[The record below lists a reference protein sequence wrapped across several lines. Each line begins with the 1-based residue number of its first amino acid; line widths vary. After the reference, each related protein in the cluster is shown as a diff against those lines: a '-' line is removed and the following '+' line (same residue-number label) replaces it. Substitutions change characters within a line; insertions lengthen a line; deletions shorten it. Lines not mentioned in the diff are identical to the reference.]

1 VGLTQFRGDKMNVY
15 HITFAP
21 KPKTASLHFY
31 GCNFNCLGCIRKKTP
46 YDVHLKVR
54 PQNKVSLISLDRVL
68 KILNRLDAKK
78 VILLGGEPTID
89 PELPALTEEMY
100 ERGIYNVL
108 LTNGHKLTRELLEN
122 VDKICVSIKAY
133 SDELH
138 RKFTGKSNKNVL
150 KNFEKVHDYG
160 VSLSSESIYIPGLI
174 EVEEIKKIAEFI
186 SSIDPDIPYHIDAYV
201 PVNDLW
207 RAPTPQEIRTAVKE
221 ARKHLKNVT
230 YLCGREKPKY
240 EVFNVV

>member
-1 VGLTQFRGDKMNVY
+1 M
-15 HITFAP
+15 
-21 KPKTASLHFY
+21 
-31 GCNFNCLGCIRKKTP
+31 
-46 YDVHLKVR
+46 
-54 PQNKVSLISLDRVL
+54 SLDWVL
-68 KILNRLDAKK
+68 KILDRLDAKN

-89 PELPALTEEMY
+89 PELPALTEKLR
-100 ERGIYNVL
+100 ERGICNVL
-108 LTNGHKLTRELLEN
+108 LTNGHELTEGLLEN
-122 VDKICVSIKAY
+122 MDKICVSIKAY

-150 KNFEKVHDYG
+150 KNFEKIYDSG

-174 EVEEIKKIAEFI
+174 EAEEIKKIAQFV

-207 RAPTPQEIRTAVKE
+207 HAPTPREVKTAVKE

-230 YLCGREKPKY
+230 YLCGNEKSKY
-240 EVFNVV
+240 EVFNVT